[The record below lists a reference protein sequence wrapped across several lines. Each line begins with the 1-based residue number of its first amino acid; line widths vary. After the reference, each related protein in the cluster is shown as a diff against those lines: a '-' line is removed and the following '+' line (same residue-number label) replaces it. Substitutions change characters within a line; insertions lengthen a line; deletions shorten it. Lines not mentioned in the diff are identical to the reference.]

1 MRQLLIALAL
11 TFNAAV
17 AADDAALINEASFP
31 AQWREGS
38 QIMPR
43 QGQIVLTYLWADIY
57 AAALFTQPGI
67 QPQQAFDEQRE
78 LRLELFYLRDLEHS
92 DITRASATILKR
104 QQPAATLARLD
115 APLKQLQTSFG
126 DIKRGDRYALDY
138 NPQRGLKL
146 ERNGQVIFTSQ
157 NHQLAKIYLG
167 IWLAPEGLPD
177 PLRLS
182 LLAQRP

>member
-1 MRQLLIALAL
+1 M
-11 TFNAAV
+11 
-17 AADDAALINEASFP
+17 
-31 AQWREGS
+31 
-38 QIMPR
+38 
-43 QGQIVLTYLWADIY
+43 LWA
-57 AAALFTQPGI
+57 
-67 QPQQAFDEQRE
+67 R
-78 LRLELFYLRDLEHS
+78 
-92 DITRASATILKR
+92 ATILKR

-126 DIKRGDRYALDY
+126 DIKRCDRYALDY